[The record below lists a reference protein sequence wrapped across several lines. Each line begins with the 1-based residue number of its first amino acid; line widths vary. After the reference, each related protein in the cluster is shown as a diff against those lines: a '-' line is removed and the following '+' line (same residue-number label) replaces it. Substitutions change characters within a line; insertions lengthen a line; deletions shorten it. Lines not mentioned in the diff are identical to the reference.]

1 MKFDEFLNEKTKD
14 KWIRKTVINTI
25 SDIMELSNSIKN
37 EQNFN
42 IQNELISKQNGLAS
56 ILNGMAIGVAM
67 DDHILLQKLRSLKEY
82 RNIT

>member
-25 SDIMELSNSIKN
+25 SDIMELSNRINN
-37 EQNFN
+37 EKSCN

-67 DDHILLQKLRSLKEY
+67 DDHILLQKLRSLK
-82 RNIT
+82 

>member
-25 SDIMELSNSIKN
+25 SDIMELNNSIKN
-37 EQNFN
+37 EQSCN

-67 DDHILLQKLRSLKEY
+67 DDHILLQKLRSLK
-82 RNIT
+82 